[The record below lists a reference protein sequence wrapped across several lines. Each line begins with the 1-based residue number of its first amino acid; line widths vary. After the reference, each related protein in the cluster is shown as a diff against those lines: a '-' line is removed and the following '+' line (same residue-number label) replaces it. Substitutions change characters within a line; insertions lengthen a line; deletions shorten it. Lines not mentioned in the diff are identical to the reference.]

1 MRTIALLALCAA
13 PVHGRELQQSRLPR
27 HAQCRSHP
35 RLGLTEPRLA
45 STLRIRGGGSVATA
59 GGSVAAP
66 SSLVD
71 TLYVPLAFA
80 GWFLMNIQ
88 YSMLNKKVLMVWKFP
103 FTFAAL
109 QLLVGS
115 LWICGLWLPM
125 PTGRGTS
132 SSIRTRPSVDMAGM
146 RQLLPISTCLA
157 LGHALST
164 VAPAYGTVAF
174 TNVVKTLEPLFTC
187 ALSAVFLGEI
197 FSLPVYLSLVPVI
210 AGVLLAS
217 TNEVSFSMASQHGH
231 GMATA
236 WPRCPPWQLPL
247 AAARLGRAQAAPSA
261 PRPSLGSARARLLRL
276 LRLRAR
282 LEALGGSTLSG
293 AEAGPLGAR
302 PLPRVPK
309 RAASEAAN
317 SAAFEHAD
325 LPRLRAALQPLLCAA
340 RHIGEG
346 RHGRSTRQEP
356 KHDQHVRIAH
366 TPVAGA
372 AAAAR
377 PSDRGPAACC
387 RHRRHHRRARRQVA
401 LRAHAAGDGRH
412 ALCVQRVRLHR
423 ALGRPPGHARRR

>member
-1 MRTIALLALCAA
+1 M
-13 PVHGRELQQSRLPR
+13 
-27 HAQCRSHP
+27 
-35 RLGLTEPRLA
+35 
-45 STLRIRGGGSVATA
+45 ATA

-125 PTGRGTS
+125 PGTDGA
-132 SSIRTRPSVDMAGM
+132 SIRTRPSVDMAGM

-217 TNEVSFSMASQHGH
+217 TNEVSFSMASQHGRS
-231 GMATA
+231 MATA
-236 WPRCPPWQLPL
+236 WPRCPPWQLLPLVGPKLPPQHHAPPL
-247 AAARLGRAQAAPSA
+247 AVPELGSCACSGRAW
-261 PRPSLGSARARLLRL
+261 RLW
-276 LRLRAR
+276 
-282 LEALGGSTLSG
+282 
-293 AEAGPLGAR
+293 
-302 PLPRVPK
+302 
-309 RAASEAAN
+309 
-317 SAAFEHAD
+317 
-325 LPRLRAALQPLLCAA
+325 AA
-340 RHIGEG
+340 RHSQG
-346 RHGRSTRQEP
+346 
-356 KHDQHVRIAH
+356 
-366 TPVAGA
+366 
-372 AAAAR
+372 
-377 PSDRGPAACC
+377 
-387 RHRRHHRRARRQVA
+387 
-401 LRAHAAGDGRH
+401 
-412 ALCVQRVRLHR
+412 QR
-423 ALGRPPGHARRR
+423 PGH

>member
-1 MRTIALLALCAA
+1 MRAIVLLALCAA
-13 PVHGRELQQSRLPR
+13 PVHARELQQSRLPH

-35 RLGLTEPRLA
+35 RLGGTEPRLA

-59 GGSVAAP
+59 GGSAAAP

-146 RQLLPISTCLA
+146 WQLLPISTCLA

-217 TNEVSFSMASQHGH
+217 TNEVSFSMISLVSGLLSNLFFALRAISAKGVMASPLGKSLSPTNMYGLLTLQSL
-231 GMATA
+231 ALL
-236 WPRCPPWQLPL
+236 LPL
-247 AAARLGRAQAAPSA
+247 ALLIEGPQLAAGTAATIA
-261 PRPSLGSARARLLRL
+261 
-276 LRLRAR
+276 
-282 LEALGGSTLSG
+282 ELGGKWPFVRMLLATGVTHYVYNECAFIALSAVHPVTHAVANTVKRVAVIVITVIYFRNPMTL
-293 AEAGPLGAR
+293 LGTTGTTMAILGVLLYSLAKAR
-302 PLPRVPK
+302 DDRI
-309 RAASEAAN
+309 
-317 SAAFEHAD
+317 HA
-325 LPRLRAALQPLLCAA
+325 
-340 RHIGEG
+340 
-346 RHGRSTRQEP
+346 
-356 KHDQHVRIAH
+356 
-366 TPVAGA
+366 
-372 AAAAR
+372 
-377 PSDRGPAACC
+377 
-387 RHRRHHRRARRQVA
+387 
-401 LRAHAAGDGRH
+401 
-412 ALCVQRVRLHR
+412 
-423 ALGRPPGHARRR
+423 

>member
-1 MRTIALLALCAA
+1 MRRAIVLLALCAA
-13 PVHGRELQQSRLPR
+13 PVHARELQQSRLPR

-35 RLGLTEPRLA
+35 RLGGTEPRLA

-59 GGSVAAP
+59 GGSAAAP

-146 RQLLPISTCLA
+146 WQLLPISTCLA

-217 TNEVSFSMASQHGH
+217 TNEVSFSMAPQHGRSMAAAWPQHGH
-231 GMATA
+231 AA
-236 WPRCPPWQLPL
+236 PFDSCPPWQL
-247 AAARLGRAQAAPSA
+247 
-261 PRPSLGSARARLLRL
+261 
-276 LRLRAR
+276 
-282 LEALGGSTLSG
+282 
-293 AEAGPLGAR
+293 
-302 PLPRVPK
+302 LP
-309 RAASEAAN
+309 
-317 SAAFEHAD
+317 
-325 LPRLRAALQPLLCAA
+325 
-340 RHIGEG
+340 
-346 RHGRSTRQEP
+346 
-356 KHDQHVRIAH
+356 
-366 TPVAGA
+366 
-372 AAAAR
+372 
-377 PSDRGPAACC
+377 
-387 RHRRHHRRARRQVA
+387 
-401 LRAHAAGDGRH
+401 
-412 ALCVQRVRLHR
+412 
-423 ALGRPPGHARRR
+423 